1 MRGSPGEG
9 HPAIPHG
16 IPYGDVTRFERP
28 EGNFQM
34 PQASRIALF
43 LVLASL
49 QAFAKGITVRF
60 LPNPAEDSVVE
71 YRILRAA
78 PGLPPAQ
85 VGRIAAAPGR
95 DTFSFADTSALK
107 GLAYRYSIIGM
118 NAAGGASDPSESTQ
132 VALPSLSLP
141 DTLRAQ
147 GQGALWTLALAA
159 DPLSGEAPLALSL
172 EDSSLFLLRYDAWT
186 HQLDLSP
193 RADARQGWIVVRAT
207 YYGKFADRDSIWLTF
222 EGTAIRAHDGGGTG
236 RAWRLPAA
244 WSPRAGSLRLRAAS
258 APADPKDGPTQARG
272 TRAAGTW
279 TLLTP
284 KGESV
289 ASLALPGDGSEI
301 LWDGRDARGRPLD
314 PAGYLWAERG
324 ARGGLVRAGALRIL
338 P

>member
-1 MRGSPGEG
+1 
-9 HPAIPHG
+9 
-16 IPYGDVTRFERP
+16 
-28 EGNFQM
+28 M
-34 PQASRIALF
+34 PSASRIAVF
-43 LVLASL
+43 LALAAL

-60 LPNPAEDSVVE
+60 LPNPPEDSVIE

-78 PGLPPAQ
+78 PGLPPSQ
-85 VGRIAAAPGR
+85 VGRIVAAAGR

-118 NAAGGASDPSESTQ
+118 NAGGGASDPSESTE

-141 DTLRAQ
+141 DTLRADAH
-147 GQGALWTLALAA
+147 GALWTLALSA

-172 EDSSLFLLRYDAWT
+172 EDSSRFLLRYDAWT
-186 HQLDLSP
+186 HQLTFSP
-193 RADARQGWIVVRAT
+193 RADARQGRVAVRAT

-222 EGTAIRAHDGGGTG
+222 ESTSIRSPAGGGAE
-236 RAWRLPAA
+236 RAGRLPAS
-244 WSPRAGSLRLRAAS
+244 WSPRSGALRLRAAS
-258 APADPKDGPTQARG
+258 AAAAGDDAPRGSRTKGSGP
-272 TRAAGTW
+272 GTW

-289 ASLALPGDGSEI
+289 ASLDLPGDGSEI
-301 LWDGRDARGRPLD
+301 LWDGNDGRGRPVD

-324 ARGGLVRAGALRIL
+324 ARGALVRAGSLRIV